1 MVSCAGSLLTHFFFL
16 ILLVLFPSVHIR
28 NGACARSHCP
38 LALCLLTAAVN
49 ELTVELLWHRWE
61 SQLLSFMFIF
71 HICAVAQRTQ
81 LFTKALPFLGWCFVF
96 HLSVYLKK
104 KLKNLSIVGGV
115 LVSDAWN
122 EMLVVV
128 LIGCSN
134 RLHVYSSTVQNVH
147 LFSKRFV

>member
-28 NGACARSHCP
+28 NRAYAWSHCP

-49 ELTVELLWHRWE
+49 ELPWHRWE
-61 SQLLSFMFIF
+61 TPLLSFMFIF
-71 HICAVAQRTQ
+71 HICAVAQHTQ
-81 LFTKALPFLGWCFVF
+81 LFTRALPFLGWCFVSLVCLF
-96 HLSVYLKK
+96 KK
-104 KLKNLSIVGGV
+104 KKNTVRSWGV

-122 EMLVVV
+122 EMLVVRV

-134 RLHVYSSTVQNVH
+134 RLHVHSSAVQNVY
-147 LFSKRFV
+147 LFSKRIV